1 VRVKKAQPAA
11 RSMRYLLSVDRSLGR
26 ISLKRIPLRVKKTA
40 SNRVRSSSANQDASR
55 QTTRSRNGEAVASGW
70 SSSQTIVLA
79 LIGIAGAA
87 TLIGLPGLVER
98 SESTNARPATSASQ
112 PAPPPAPPLT
122 TTKAATVPVASVVG
136 AARTRA
142 TDMSSVNSRPAESQR
157 APAVDSAPRAAATA
171 HAASTPLPA
180 VSKPNVEPK
189 AHAEPT
195 TPADIKNE
203 GAVTIGGC
211 LQAGDG
217 SFWLKDTSGE
227 DAPKSRSWKSGF
239 LKKRTGSVQI
249 ANYVGQRVTATGT
262 FANRTLQARSVERVA
277 ASCN

>member
-1 VRVKKAQPAA
+1 
-11 RSMRYLLSVDRSLGR
+11 
-26 ISLKRIPLRVKKTA
+26 
-40 SNRVRSSSANQDASR
+40 
-55 QTTRSRNGEAVASGW
+55 
-70 SSSQTIVLA
+70 
-79 LIGIAGAA
+79 
-87 TLIGLPGLVER
+87 
-98 SESTNARPATSASQ
+98 
-112 PAPPPAPPLT
+112 
-122 TTKAATVPVASVVG
+122 
-136 AARTRA
+136 
-142 TDMSSVNSRPAESQR
+142 MSSVNSRPAESQR

-249 ANYVGQRVTATGT
+249 AGATDALQLSNYVGQRVTATGT